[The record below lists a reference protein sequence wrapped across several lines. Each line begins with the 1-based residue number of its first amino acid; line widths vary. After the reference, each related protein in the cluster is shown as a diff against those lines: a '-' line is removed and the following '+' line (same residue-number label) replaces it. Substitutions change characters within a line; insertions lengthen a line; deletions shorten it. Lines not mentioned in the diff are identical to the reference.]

1 MIKSIRI
8 VNFKSIAAMTLEL
21 GQFNCLVGMN
31 GAGKSTVL
39 QAFDFLS
46 HLMLGNIDAWLKERI
61 WNIGDLNNKLRK
73 ESNITL
79 NVSYEVAS
87 GHTLNWIGVFNRSD
101 LLCTKESIIEIQP
114 NAIAEHQVR
123 KTLVVEKGGFL
134 LDGKPRQEIAFTYQG
149 SILSALKDSELSPSV
164 LAFRD
169 ALRRMRSLELL
180 SPQLLRKRARS
191 SDHDIGAG
199 GEKLSAFLDNI
210 KGQKKDDL
218 VALLKRFYPAIV
230 DFRVSTL
237 KSGWKKLIVVE
248 QFEGKQLE
256 TEATHLNDGL
266 LRVLAVLAQSS
277 TDRSLIL
284 LDEIENG
291 INQEIVEALVD
302 ALVASPQQLVITT
315 HSPLVLNYLDDEV
328 ARKSVQIIY
337 KTPMGETRVRKLFKI
352 PRMAA
357 KLEAM
362 GPGDAFVDTD
372 LRRLTAECI
381 EDDDRHEAAT
391 QAEENAEAAA
401 MREEKE

>member
-1 MIKSIRI
+1 MTKMIKSIRM
-8 VNFKSIAAMTLEL
+8 VNFKSIGDLSL
-21 GQFNCLVGMN
+21 GLDRFNCLVGMN

-46 HLMLGNIDAWLKERI
+46 HIMQGDVDAWLKERN

-73 ESNITL
+73 ENNITI
-79 NVSYEVAS
+79 NVVYELENA
-87 GHTLNWIGVFNRSD
+87 HTLNWSGVFNRTD
-101 LLCTKESIIEIQP
+101 LRCTREHVIETGVIP
-114 NAIAEHQVR
+114 PARSGR
-123 KTLVVEKGGFL
+123 KLLLVDKGTFS

-149 SILSALKDSELSPSV
+149 SILSVLKESELPAS
-164 LAFRD
+164 LLEFRS
-169 ALRRMRSLELL
+169 AIKHMRSLELL

-191 SDHDIGAG
+191 SDHDIGFG
-199 GEKLSAFLDNI
+199 GEKLSAFLDGI

-218 VALLKRFYPAIV
+218 LVLLRRFYPAIV

-237 KSGWKKLIVVE
+237 KSGWKKLMVQE

-266 LRVLAVLAQSS
+266 LRMLAVLAQSS

-302 ALVASPQQLVITT
+302 TLVESPQQLVITT
-315 HSPLVLNYLDDEV
+315 HSPLVLNYLTDAV
-328 ARKSVQIIY
+328 ARKSVQLIY
-337 KTPMGETRVRKLFKI
+337 KSPAGETRVRRFFDI
-352 PRMAA
+352 PRMAE
-357 KLEAM
+357 KLNAM

-372 LRRLTAECI
+372 LNLLTQECI
-381 EDDDRHEAAT
+381 ELDRQSEASIR
-391 QAEENAEAAA
+391 AEEVAEANA
-401 MREEKE
+401 MEEQ

>member
-8 VNFKSIAAMTLEL
+8 VNFKSIGEMTLNL
-21 GQFNCLVGMN
+21 GRFNCLVGMN

-46 HLMLGNIDAWLKERI
+46 HLMLGDIDAWLRERN
-61 WNIGDLNNKLRK
+61 WDIGDLNNKLRK
-73 ESNITL
+73 ESNISL
-79 NVSYEVAS
+79 NVTYELAN
-87 GHTLNWIGVFNRSD
+87 GDTLVWVGVFNRSD
-101 LLCTKESIIEIQP
+101 LRCTTELVVVSIEDRTRILL
-114 NAIAEHQVR
+114 QVR
-123 KTLVVEKGGFL
+123 KGKFFV
-134 LDGKPRQEIAFTYQG
+134 DGRKDDLKRQDIAFTYQG
-149 SILSALKDSELSPSV
+149 SILSALKGTELPAS
-164 LAFRD
+164 LLEFRD
-169 ALRRMRSLELL
+169 AIRRMRSLELL
-180 SPQLLRKRARS
+180 SPQLLRKRART
-191 SDHDIGAG
+191 SDHDIGPG

-210 KGQKKDDL
+210 KGQKKIDL
-218 VALLKRFYPAIV
+218 VELLRRFYPAIV
-230 DFRVSTL
+230 DFRVSTM

-302 ALVASPQQLVITT
+302 ALVESPQQLVITT
-315 HSPLVLNYLDDEV
+315 HSPLVLNYLTDDV
-328 ARKSVQIIY
+328 ARQSVQMLY
-337 KTPMGETRVRKLFKI
+337 KSPMGETRVRKFFDI
-352 PRMAA
+352 PRIAK

-372 LRRLTAECI
+372 LKLLTTECI
-381 EDDDRHEAAT
+381 AEDERLADAVL
-391 QAEENAEAAA
+391 AEENAEAADLQ
-401 MREEKE
+401 EEK